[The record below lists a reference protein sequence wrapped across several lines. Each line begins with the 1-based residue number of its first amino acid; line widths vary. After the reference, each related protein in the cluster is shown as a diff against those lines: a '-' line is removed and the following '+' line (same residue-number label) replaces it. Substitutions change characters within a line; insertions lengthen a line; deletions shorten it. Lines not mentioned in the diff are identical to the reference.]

1 MPSVTRR
8 RDYLL
13 KVCLLIGAALLIALS
28 GFTGSIGLVAAVLLL
43 IIFAAAT
50 TENVY
55 RAVCEVRIEKRHGEA
70 PEQARGQVDGK
81 TVAWQAAMFLLGA
94 AGIVIGAD
102 LLVSCAEYAAIGAGV
117 SERVISVTVLAVGTP
132 LPELVTTL
140 TAIVKK
146 EASLSAGNIIGANI
160 MDLTLIM
167 PICMLASGTALPV
180 TPVVGRLDLPACLS
194 VSCVALI
201 PALITKR
208 FSRWQGVVLLAL
220 YAVSDSDLR
229 VRICNRSL
237 VKIQEK
243 ESYLCVKPP

>member
-70 PEQARGQVDGK
+70 PEQGDRWTAKQLPGRLPCS
-81 TVAWQAAMFLLGA
+81 LLGT

-102 LLVSCAEYAAIGAGV
+102 LLVGCAEYVAIGAGV

-201 PALITKR
+201 PTLITKR
-208 FSRWQGVVLLAL
+208 FSGWQGVVLLAL
-220 YAVSDSDLR
+220 YAV
-229 VRICNRSL
+229 
-237 VKIQEK
+237 
-243 ESYLCVKPP
+243 YLIPTCGFGSATAAW

>member
-1 MPSVTRR
+1 M
-8 RDYLL
+8 
-13 KVCLLIGAALLIALS
+13 K
-28 GFTGSIGLVAAVLLL
+28 
-43 IIFAAAT
+43 
-50 TENVY
+50 
-55 RAVCEVRIEKRHGEA
+55 KHGEA
-70 PEQARGQVDGK
+70 PEQARERVNGK
-81 TVAWQAAMFLLGA
+81 TVAWQVAMFLLGA

-102 LLVSCAEYAAIGAGV
+102 LLVSCAEYVAIGAGV
-117 SERVISVTVLAVGTP
+117 TERAISVTVLAVGTS

-167 PICMLASGTALPV
+167 PIGMLASGTALPV
-180 TPVVGRLDLPACLS
+180 TPVVGRRDLPACLL

-220 YAVSDSDLR
+220 YAV
-229 VRICNRSL
+229 
-237 VKIQEK
+237 
-243 ESYLCVKPP
+243 YLIPTCGFGSATAAC